1 MTNLSNASRE
11 IQLIAHIPEGTLPIM
26 SADYTH
32 SKLYNL
38 APYSSETYEYSFY
51 FPTEGKYKLLPATI
65 SKNEVVIAVA

>member
-32 SKLYNL
+32 SKLYNVNTNYL
-38 APYSSETYEYSFY
+38 FQ
-51 FPTEGKYKLLPATI
+51 KMK
-65 SKNEVVIAVA
+65 